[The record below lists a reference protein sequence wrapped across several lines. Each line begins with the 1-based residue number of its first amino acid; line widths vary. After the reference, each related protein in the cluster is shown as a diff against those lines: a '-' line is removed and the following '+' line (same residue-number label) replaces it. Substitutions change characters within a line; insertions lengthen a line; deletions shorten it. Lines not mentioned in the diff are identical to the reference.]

1 MTASKS
7 KGIKKLRGVD
17 TITCYVAT
25 DSLKPA
31 PWNPAIRVQ
40 LAYLHNLRD
49 SMEADGFWEFMPILV
64 DRNSTIIDGHRRW
77 TAAKLL
83 NLTEVPVTIV
93 DADADEKW
101 ADINGTVMPITGA
114 QALQAIASG
123 MSSRPAKYEPM
134 ISKLEAAIGTDGLKM
149 LGQRGK
155 SPYVIHSAL
164 RIARYLGLEDNTA
177 FVGQVVWWLSDHAR
191 MNMITSRAMNEDV
204 PAEVIERAIRAN
216 RPLTAN
222 YR

>member
-1 MTASKS
+1 MATSK
-7 KGIKKLRGVD
+7 IKKLRGVD
-17 TITCYVAT
+17 TVTCYVSI

-40 LAYLHNLRD
+40 LAYLHDLRD
-49 SMEADGFWEFMPILV
+49 SIETDGFWEFMPILV

-83 NLTEVPVTIV
+83 NLKEVPVTLV

-101 ADINGTVMPITGA
+101 ADINGTGMPISGP
-114 QALQAIASG
+114 QVLQAISSG
-123 MSSRPAKYEPM
+123 MKSRPAKFEPM
-134 ISKLEAAIGTDGLKM
+134 ISKLEAAIGAEGLQK

-155 SPYVIHSAL
+155 SPYVINAAL
-164 RIARYLGLEDNTA
+164 RIARYVGQEDNSI
-177 FVGQVVWWLSDHAR
+177 FVGQTVWWLTDHAR
-191 MNMITSRAMNEDV
+191 MNSITTRAMNEDV
-204 PAEVIERAIRAN
+204 PPEVIERAIRAN
-216 RPLTAN
+216 RPLLPN